1 MVVFTRL
8 IMFRIQRIQVFFK
21 LNTIYAVEITEGGLL
36 KWMYFSYEEI
46 GNDIYCTYE
55 RAKT

>member
-1 MVVFTRL
+1 
-8 IMFRIQRIQVFFK
+8 MFRIQRIQVFFK